1 MASAHAP
8 PIESAVSWWPW
19 LTRAEI
25 EMTDPTAARP
35 LSYSEVY
42 AAAEEL
48 GFSEQQAMT
57 YATMPDLFVADNPDW
72 DFG

>member
-1 MASAHAP
+1 MKN
-8 PIESAVSWWPW
+8 
-19 LTRAEI
+19 
-25 EMTDPTAARP
+25 PTAARP
-35 LSYSEVY
+35 VSYSEVY